1 MEIAKKKYPLCAV
14 FRNNKDSKPSELK
27 PLNEILMVI
36 NNSVNYHLIDPARKH
51 YAQGNKEEYDK
62 LKDKLPGF
70 TVCGTFEPTRAVAN
84 LKDYSQFIILDIDKL
99 ELEQVKEVKTKVC
112 AMPLTFA
119 CFISPSGAGL
129 KIIVRVSSNADQ
141 HKTAFKQVKELYEKE
156 LDLVID
162 KSGSDV
168 SRLCY
173 YSCDKT
179 IFMNEDAR
187 TFTPTHEQPTQK
199 PVQHL
204 STSNTAKFSADT
216 FEKCVQLTE
225 NLYQY
230 TEGQRNNFVHLLA
243 NNCNRNGI
251 DEYEATEK
259 IKAQYNYDEVE
270 VSTAIKSA
278 YNNGKHETGKF
289 APRNHS
295 NNFQMTVKQTT
306 PDIQPSYSQKG
317 VVGLDELIE
326 RHNQEPPVP
335 FIWSGIKKNSFGFV
349 FGPSKSCK
357 TTFCENLAMSLA
369 ANLQS
374 FFNQPITPDEY
385 KVLFIS
391 LEEYW
396 QNRTERNKKQIIPIN
411 DNLGQ
416 SNWVKN
422 YKVINELVPRQVT
435 TDNDWLE
442 IERMIVNSK
451 ANVVFIDSLSR
462 LYEGGIED
470 SGLAKKVAFKLREL
484 TNKLKITLIVIH
496 HTPKQIGKAITQ
508 DSLAGSRMLGQEADF
523 MIGIGKNL
531 EGKRYFKEVSFR
543 YRQEQQENVTVFDID
558 QYQWLIAGAELP
570 EAALLK
576 EPDGRNDDTNP
587 EQIFDFIHEKTT
599 STQGET
605 YTRELMAEFV
615 TTAIISKQT
624 LYNCL
629 DRLEKS
635 NRISKTGKGIYK
647 SITTP

>member
-1 MEIAKKKYPLCAV
+1 MEIAKRKYPLCAV
-14 FRNNKDSKPSELK
+14 FRSNKDSTPSEFK

-36 NNSVNYHLIDPARKH
+36 NNSINFHLIDPARKF

-62 LKDKLPGF
+62 LKDNLPGF
-70 TVCGTFEPTRAVAN
+70 TVCGTFEPTRAVSN
-84 LKDYSQFIILDIDKL
+84 LKVYSQFIILDIDKL
-99 ELEQVKEVKTKVC
+99 ELAQVPILFEKICSMT
-112 AMPLTFA
+112 LTFS

-129 KIIVRVSSNADQ
+129 KIIVRVSSNAEQ
-141 HKTAFKQVKELYEKE
+141 HKVAFRQVKELYEKE
-156 LDLVID
+156 LSVLID

-173 YSCDKT
+173 FSCDRN

-187 TFTPTHEQPTQK
+187 VFTPTHEQPAQK
-199 PVQHL
+199 PIQQY
-204 STSNTAKFSADT
+204 STLNTVTFSADV

-225 NLYQY
+225 NIYKFV
-230 TEGQRNNFVHLLA
+230 EGERNNFVHLLS

-251 DEYEATEK
+251 SENEATAK
-259 IKAQYNYDEVE
+259 IKAQYNYDDVE

-278 YNNGKHETGKF
+278 YNNGRNEFAKF
-289 APRNHS
+289 AP
-295 NNFQMTVKQTT
+295 KQNSTIA
-306 PDIQPSYSQKG
+306 PPSYSHNG
-317 VVGLDELIE
+317 VVGLDELID
-326 RHNQEPPVP
+326 RHDQEPPVP

-349 FGPSKSCK
+349 FGPSKSGK
-357 TTFCENLAMSLA
+357 TTFCENLAMCLA
-369 ANLQS
+369 AQLQA

-385 KVLFIS
+385 RVLFIS

-396 QNRTERNKKQIIPIN
+396 QNRTERNKKQTIPLN
-411 DNLGQ
+411 ENLGTR
-416 SNWVKN
+416 SWLKN
-422 YKVINELVPRQVT
+422 YKVINELVPRQIASEA
-435 TDNDWLE
+435 DWLE

-470 SGLAKKVAFKLREL
+470 SGLAKKVALQLREL
-484 TNKLKITLIVIH
+484 TNKLKITLVVIH
-496 HTPKQIGKAITQ
+496 HTPKQIGKPITQ

-558 QYQWLIAGAELP
+558 SYQWLIAGAEIP

-576 EPDGRNDDTNP
+576 EPDGRKDDTNP
-587 EQIFDFIHEKTT
+587 EQIFEFIHDKSI

-605 YTRELMAEFV
+605 YTRELIAEFV
-615 TTAIISKQT
+615 TSAIMSKQT

-629 DRLEKS
+629 DRLEKG
-635 NRISKTGKGIYK
+635 NRITKQGKGVYK
-647 SITTP
+647 SISE